1 MSTTGAEGLS
11 AAFSIRFTLNE
22 LANETGAS
30 LRQIR
35 HYRALEL
42 VSPPDRIG
50 AQDSYGYAHV
60 LQVKRVKELI
70 DLGWNP
76 AEQAELRRM
85 PTHWAE
91 EGSAADRKQRTD
103 RWESEC
109 HNIAVTGAI
118 RVEYLGT
125 LSPLQSR
132 LIRVMLQAGRDELM
146 RQKEIAKSFPRS
158 RAGKQR

>member
-50 AQDSYGYAHV
+50 TQHSYGYAHV
-60 LQVKRVKELI
+60 LQVKRVRELI

-76 AEQAELRRM
+76 AEQVELRRM

-118 RVEYLGT
+118 RIAYVGT
-125 LSPLQSR
+125 PSSLQNR
-132 LIRVMLQAGRDELM
+132 LIRAMLQAGRDELM
-146 RQKEIAKSFPRS
+146 RQKEIAKSFS
-158 RAGKQR
+158 RTKVGK

>member
-1 MSTTGAEGLS
+1 MSTTDTEGLS
-11 AAFSIRFTLNE
+11 VAFSVRFTLNE

-60 LQVKRVKELI
+60 LQVKRVGELI
-70 DLGWNP
+70 EKGWAP
-76 AEQAELRRM
+76 TEQAELRRL
-85 PTHWAE
+85 PAHWVE
-91 EGSAADRKQRTD
+91 EGPAADRKQGAD
-103 RWESEC
+103 LWESEC
-109 HNIAVTGAI
+109 HNISLTGAI
-118 RVEYLGT
+118 RIGYVGT

-132 LIRVMLQAGRDELM
+132 LIRVMLHAGRDELM
-146 RQKEIAKSFPRS
+146 RQKEIAKSFSRS
-158 RAGKQR
+158 KAGK